1 MRSWAGFLSL
11 HPLNTF
17 CQPALDRLFQHLNVF
32 SALRSIFTPP
42 WAEFGSFLC
51 KGRDLAMLWAVA
63 AVSGSSGEQHRVEG
77 AALAPTS
84 LQSEPLDVA
93 SAADVSAATD
103 SSNASSWLASKIR
116 KQPHIVVYMADDL
129 GFEDTGFG
137 GSSIIQTPFLD
148 GLAAEAVQL
157 TSFRTSA
164 WCAPARSAFL
174 TGRHEWEL
182 GTYFTDE
189 VTLMGEA
196 VLLSELLHDLGYHTA
211 IAGKWPNPNPKPNP
225 TVPLTPTLFQAEP

>member
-1 MRSWAGFLSL
+1 
-11 HPLNTF
+11 
-17 CQPALDRLFQHLNVF
+17 
-32 SALRSIFTPP
+32 
-42 WAEFGSFLC
+42 
-51 KGRDLAMLWAVA
+51 MLWAVA
-63 AVSGSSGEQHRVEG
+63 AVSGSSGEQHRAEG

-93 SAADVSAATD
+93 SAADVPAATD

-211 IAGKWPNPNPKPNP
+211 IAGKWPKSNP
-225 TVPLTPTLFQAEP
+225 TPTPLLTLIRFTSRAPTPALTPTLIRTRQVALQGEHLPTPAEGALP